1 MVIHQLIG
9 HGQGVGL
16 APAIIGNG
24 QDFAFVGSGVHVQPV
39 FARAESVG
47 LVPQQINDARRHISH
62 FQADPEG
69 GCVDGDFI
77 DDILSLRRGYWL
89 G

>member
-1 MVIHQLIG
+1 MVVHQLIG

-16 APAIIGNG
+16 APAIIGDG

-47 LVPQQINDARRHISH
+47 LVPQQINDAWCHVRH
-62 FQADPEG
+62 FQTDPEG

-77 DDILSLRRGYWL
+77 DDILSLWRGYGL